1 MSSGPVTNLDFM
13 FCLAKIVGFTAACL
27 GACLVAVGPYVSI
40 SYNPVFAQLLVV
52 GVAIFLISAM
62 VESIPKK
69 LGLTNKCQ
77 TEPETK
83 IEPVT
88 LEESVTQTVLSSPY
102 RNIVCQY
109 CGKLST
115 NSTKCDWCGGLPI
128 KLTNNFPESE

>member
-1 MSSGPVTNLDFM
+1 M
-13 FCLAKIVGFTAACL
+13 FCLAKIVGFTTACL
-27 GACLVAVGPYVSI
+27 GACLVAVGPYIAI

-62 VESIPKK
+62 IESIPKK

-77 TEPETK
+77 PEPEIEIETK